1 MNKSELIDAVAD
13 RTGVKKQDVDATIS
27 GMFDV
32 VADTV
37 SSGGDVTI
45 QGWVKFEQVERKA
58 RTGHNPQTGEKIA
71 IPASKAAKVSALTKL
86 KAAGKAAV

>member
-1 MNKSELIDAVAD
+1 MNKSELIDEVAD
-13 RTGVKKQDVDATIS
+13 RSGVSKKDVEATIG

-37 SSGGDVTI
+37 NKGGDVTI

-58 RTGHNPQTGEKIA
+58 RMGHNPRTGEKMP
-71 IPASKAAKVSALTKL
+71 IPASKAAKVSALSKL
-86 KAAGKAAV
+86 KAAGKGAA

>member
-1 MNKSELIDAVAD
+1 MNKSELVDAVAD
-13 RTGVKKQDVDATIS
+13 RTGVNKKDVDASIT
-27 GMFDV
+27 GMFDI

-37 SSGGDVTI
+37 AAGGDVTI
-45 QGWVKFEQVERKA
+45 QGWIKFEQVERKA

-71 IPASKAAKVSALTKL
+71 IPASKATKVGALTKL

>member
-1 MNKSELIDAVAD
+1 MNKTELIDQVAD
-13 RTGVKKQDVDATIS
+13 RSGVSKKDVESSIS
-27 GMFDV
+27 TMLEV
-32 VADTV
+32 VADTI

-58 RTGHNPQTGEKIA
+58 RTGHNPQTGEKME

-86 KAAGKAAV
+86 KAAGKGK